1 MSSSTGTNTS
11 PSGDAIKLPTEVMHR
26 VAAASLRAFI
36 AAKSKMT
43 LEEIS
48 LTRLRP
54 DARAL
59 LKMLIAADT
68 AREPPKAIREI
79 GRTADGLAFI
89 KAEDGI
95 VQRVEGD
102 AETVLSAFVAR
113 APGIGAYYARNVP
126 HLVQL
131 MRYNSGLLRGRE
143 QQPSVEAAPASAK
156 RVAKKQR
163 RK

>member
-1 MSSSTGTNTS
+1 M
-11 PSGDAIKLPTEVMHR
+11 DL
-26 VAAASLRAFI
+26 VAAACLRAFI

-43 LEEIS
+43 LEQIP

-54 DARAL
+54 DARGL
-59 LKMLIAADT
+59 LEMLIAADT
-68 AREPPKAIREI
+68 PRDPPKAITEI
-79 GRTADGLAFI
+79 GRTADGRAFI
-89 KAEDGI
+89 KAEDGL

-102 AETVLSAFVAR
+102 AETVLSALVVR
-113 APGIGAYYARNVP
+113 APGVGAYYARNVP

-143 QQPSVEAAPASAK
+143 QELPVEAAPASAK

-163 RK
+163 HK

>member
-1 MSSSTGTNTS
+1 MEFQVYAVHLEDRYPPALPEDYTGRDELMSPGFHDALIADS
-11 PSGDAIKLPTEVMHR
+11 PSLEKQVDGC
-26 VAAASLRAFI
+26 VAFVF
-36 AAKSKMT
+36 
-43 LEEIS
+43 
-48 LTRLRP
+48 
-54 DARAL
+54 
-59 LKMLIAADT
+59 
-68 AREPPKAIREI
+68 